1 MPSPSDSRWEKEL
14 RRKETRK
21 KGDKKNS
28 SGKLGGNEA
37 YIHREWEEGRYLQF
51 RGSIHEQVGDTNL
64 GARVT
69 FSPSHVENAR
79 AWSKANDPAWL
90 SHAVL
95 PRAFQACFV
104 TTRIGWI
111 KPGHAWLQIQL
122 NLHINMRRLLET
134 LTEDHRETVALRRTI
149 ELPKLIDK
157 TTDIVVYYGRV
168 FFFFFLNLFPCKK
181 ARLLN
186 DCGSSS
192 PRPLWEHFAIFTALR
207 TTS

>member
-1 MPSPSDSRWEKEL
+1 MPSPSDSQWEKEL

-79 AWSKANDPAWL
+79 A
-90 SHAVL
+90 
-95 PRAFQACFV
+95 
-104 TTRIGWI
+104 
-111 KPGHAWLQIQL
+111 
-122 NLHINMRRLLET
+122 
-134 LTEDHRETVALRRTI
+134 
-149 ELPKLIDK
+149 
-157 TTDIVVYYGRV
+157 
-168 FFFFFLNLFPCKK
+168 
-181 ARLLN
+181 
-186 DCGSSS
+186 
-192 PRPLWEHFAIFTALR
+192 
-207 TTS
+207 